1 MFPWSYTFRVT
12 PFRLCAEL
20 AGLRRGFAAMARL
33 QSGHRR
39 LVKRSFGR
47 ESHGARVSF
56 SYFCHEHLR
65 CRSSDEESVVDRDRI
80 KGTGDKAKG
89 ARKDTASKM
98 TRNKKLQTEGKAD
111 KVNGAAHTVAGDVK
125 VLSHSDPEHW
135 RKRAEDARVLTRL
148 MSDPVSK
155 EAMIEIANNYDRLAA
170 RAVERLD
177 QSTQGRTKSA
187 A

>member
-1 MFPWSYTFRVT
+1 MDRAS
-12 PFRLCAEL
+12 A
-20 AGLRRGFAAMARL
+20 
-33 QSGHRR
+33 
-39 LVKRSFGR
+39 KRT
-47 ESHGARVSF
+47 A
-56 SYFCHEHLR
+56 
-65 CRSSDEESVVDRDRI
+65 
-80 KGTGDKAKG
+80 DKAKG
-89 ARKDTASKM
+89 AMKDTASKM

-111 KVNGAAHTVAGDVK
+111 KANGAPHTVAGDVK